1 MGRNIDN
8 RNAKVTEY
16 LDKLYLLASNNAPST
31 SNMPYESSL
40 TAVFDSKTMSYR
52 EIILVALVGR
62 VLDDSFRAYSH
73 FYGCKPRAIFE
84 GPIKDFC

>member
-16 LDKLYLLASNNAPST
+16 LDKLYLLASNNALST
-31 SNMPYESSL
+31 SNIPYESSL

-62 VLDDSFRAYSH
+62 MLDDSF
-73 FYGCKPRAIFE
+73 
-84 GPIKDFC
+84 